1 MTENLLQPYMLLD
14 PEKAPILPQQY
25 VELCERMVEEAT
37 SIEEA
42 SSNYD
47 KVCALLQEYPGSQ
60 VLLRTAADLL
70 ERKRRKSGM
79 LDTWSA
85 LHEQFPEDGHILR
98 MRLRWFRR
106 HKLIEEGFV
115 VINQS
120 LPNRTRDVKQAVV
133 ALLAYSELQAFG
145 EIDEM
150 MHELLPLHPEDSKLR
165 ILYAKNLM
173 RQNRFVEA
181 HKVVKTIRNPE
192 RLSAAPTHII
202 AEIEEQASFQKN
214 HGAEDVVGLL
224 GRLISR
230 YRNRVLPAK
239 TPDTLG
245 GVVFYTGQ
253 LGAGGAERQ
262 LTRIAAGLETI
273 RLKDGEFDGVKLG
286 APIRV
291 AVRHANAESAA
302 DFFLPVLQRAKVQT
316 FLTSRAK
323 LADIADLGLNDPEF
337 ERLLTFLPADILD
350 NTRRLVSY
358 FRKHNIQIAYL
369 WQDGGILSSA
379 LAALIAGV
387 PQIILSY
394 RGLPPNL
401 RPDLYRPQLE
411 GLYRNLADVPGVAFS
426 SNSMAAAQAY
436 AQWLDIPIERFRILY
451 NALVPAKTDGD
462 TSDSERWADIQA
474 RSSGCDKT
482 VVGVFRYDPNK
493 RPEFWIK
500 TAAAYLENRPDT
512 RFIIVGQGTEFA
524 KSKALVAKLG
534 LKDRVFM
541 VGRSGAVGYWL
552 QKADVLLH
560 LAEFEGLP
568 NVVIEAQ
575 IAGLPVIAT
584 PAGGTSEALLPGET
598 GYCLTSSADPDT
610 SEVVALLQDIL
621 ETPDKAARMGA
632 AAQEFTRKR
641 FTLDRALHETL
652 HLFMSPPA

>member
-1 MTENLLQPYMLLD
+1 MTENLLQSYMLLD
-14 PEKAPILPQQY
+14 PEKAGKLPQKY
-25 VELCERMVEEAT
+25 VVMCDRM
-37 SIEEA
+37 IEEA
-42 SSNYD
+42 SSIQEASKNYD
-47 KVCALLQEYPGSQ
+47 TVCALLQDYPGAR

-79 LDTWSA
+79 LETWSA

-150 MHELLPLHPEDSKLR
+150 MRELLPQHPEDSKLR

-181 HKVVKTIRNPE
+181 HKVVKTIQNPE

-202 AEIEEQASFQKN
+202 AEIEEQARFQKD

-230 YRNRVLPAK
+230 YRNRVLPPK
-239 TPDTLG
+239 DPDTLG

-273 RLKDGEFDGVKLG
+273 RLREGKLGGVKLD

-323 LADIADLGLNDPEF
+323 MAEISDLGLNDPEF

-350 NTRRLVSY
+350 NTLRLVPY
-358 FRKHNIQIAYL
+358 FRAHNIQIAYL
-369 WQDGGILSSA
+369 WQDGGILTSA

-426 SNSMAAAQAY
+426 SNSMAAAQTY
-436 AQWLDIPIERFRILY
+436 AQWLDIPIRRFRVLY

-462 TSDSERWADIQA
+462 ARDRDCWADIQA

-493 RPEFWIK
+493 RPMFWIK
-500 TAAAYLENRPDT
+500 AAAAYLENHPDT
-512 RFIIVGQGTEFA
+512 RFIIVGQGNEFA
-524 KSKALVAKLG
+524 KSMALVAKLG
-534 LKDRVFM
+534 LRDRVFM

-584 PAGGTSEALLPGET
+584 PAGGTPEALLPGKT
-598 GYCLTSSADPDT
+598 GYCLRSNVTPDIG
-610 SEVVALLQDIL
+610 EVVALLEDIL
-621 ETPDKAARMGA
+621 ETSEKAARMGA

-641 FTLDRALHETL
+641 FTLDHALHETL
-652 HLFMSPPA
+652 RLFMDPPA

>member
-1 MTENLLQPYMLLD
+1 MTENLLQSYMLLD
-14 PEKAPILPQQY
+14 PENARDLPQKY
-25 VELCERMVEEAT
+25 VEMCEKMVEEAT

-42 SSNYD
+42 AQSYD
-47 KVCALLQEYPGSQ
+47 KVCALLQDYPGAR

-70 ERKRRKSGM
+70 ERQRRKSGM

-106 HKLIEEGFV
+106 HKLIDEGFV

-120 LPNRTRDVKQAVV
+120 LPDRTRDVKQAVI

-150 MHELLPLHPEDSKLR
+150 MQELLPRHPEDSKLR

-181 HKVVKTIRNPE
+181 HKVVKTIQNPE

-202 AEIEEQASFQKN
+202 AEIEEQAQFQKN
-214 HGAEDVVGLL
+214 HDAKDVVGLL
-224 GRLISR
+224 GRLVAR
-230 YRNRVLPAK
+230 YRNRVLPPK
-239 TPDTLG
+239 DPDTLG

-273 RLKDGEFDGVKLG
+273 RLRDAEFDGVKLG

-291 AVRHANAESAA
+291 AVRHANAESGA

-323 LADIADLGLNDPEF
+323 MAEITDLGLNDPEF

-350 NTRRLVSY
+350 NTLRLVPY
-358 FRKHNIQIAYL
+358 FRAHNIQIAYL
-369 WQDGGILSSA
+369 WQDGGILASA

-436 AQWLDIPIERFRILY
+436 AEWLDIPVERFKVLY

-462 TSDSERWADIQA
+462 TRDRECWADIQA
-474 RSSGCDKT
+474 RSSGCNKT

-493 RPEFWIK
+493 RPIFWIK
-500 TAAAYLENRPDT
+500 AAAAYLKDHSNT
-512 RFIIVGQGTEFA
+512 RFIIVGQGTEFS
-524 KSKALVAKLG
+524 KSRALIAKLG
-534 LKDRVFM
+534 LGDRIFM
-541 VGRSGAVGYWL
+541 VGRSAAVGYWL

-568 NVVIEAQ
+568 NAVIEAQ

-584 PAGGTSEALLPGET
+584 PAGGTPEALLPGTT
-598 GYCLTSSADPDT
+598 GYCLSSSTDPDIG
-610 SEVVALLQDIL
+610 EIIAFLEEIL
-621 ETPDKAARMGA
+621 ETPETAVRMGA

-652 HLFMSPPA
+652 RLFMDSPA